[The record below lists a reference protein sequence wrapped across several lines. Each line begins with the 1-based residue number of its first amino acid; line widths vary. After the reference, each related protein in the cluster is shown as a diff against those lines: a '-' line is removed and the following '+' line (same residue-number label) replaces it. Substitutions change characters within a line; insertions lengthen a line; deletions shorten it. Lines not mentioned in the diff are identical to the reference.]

1 RVVRP
6 AGRVPPC
13 LPGGRCL
20 AWRGA
25 AARAGPATLRRQVPL
40 HELPLYVREDSL
52 VVLGPER
59 SHVGE
64 RPADPLTVEAFV
76 TAEARFALRGEA
88 GPIDLACRRGGGRP
102 ALRATAAPPAHPLR
116 PPPHPPPRPAP
127 PPPRAPP

>member
-88 GPIDLACRRGGGRP
+88 GSIALRCRPGGGR
-102 ALRATAAPPAHPLR
+102 ASFGGSR
-116 PPPHPPPRPAP
+116 
-127 PPPRAPP
+127 PRAHTVLSTPAERARAAAARGSRA